1 MTHRWFGTPWSLIQE
16 TELAHRARLIIYDN
30 KGLDY
35 HNWDHVVS
43 MYQYLADTNEPYD
56 EALDWAILFHD
67 IVYDNEPEKELRSG
81 KAFVEMVA
89 SYEGCNLRPAE
100 QAQVYSLIMRTV
112 NHTVMPEV
120 KGSSAIVRA
129 DLHGL
134 TKQLTAFQNFGKIM
148 SESMKLYNIDMVTFA
163 ENTEKFMGAL
173 VWRVANNTTADP
185 DHQDF
190 YLQVCDGILYTISL
204 AQFVQGK
211 TK

>member
-1 MTHRWFGTPWSLIQE
+1 MTYRWFGTPWSQIQE
-16 TELAHRARLIIYDN
+16 TELAHRARLIIYGN
-30 KGLDY
+30 HGLDY

-67 IVYDNEPEKELRSG
+67 IVYDNMPEKELRSG
-81 KAFVEMVA
+81 KTFVEMAA

-112 NHTVMPEV
+112 NHMVMPEV

-134 TKQLTAFQNFGKIM
+134 TKRLTAFQNFGKIM
-148 SESMKLYNIDMVTFA
+148 AESMKLYDIDMNTFA
-163 ENTEKFMGAL
+163 KNSEKFMTEL
-173 VWRVANNTTADP
+173 LYRVNNNVTTDP
-185 DHQDF
+185 DHRDF
-190 YLQVCDGILYTISL
+190 HLRVNDGILYTIRL
-204 AQFVQGK
+204 AQYIQGN
-211 TK
+211 